1 MERRE
6 APRNPG
12 PVLRS
17 RIALRSIRATDSV
30 LSLTHQRPPDRPR
43 QPAQAQESYER
54 QRQAED
60 PALARARLG
69 AQYVLDEALAA
80 GHLGEALLVGG
91 DAADF
96 VVGERRALVARRPLA
111 GVEPGDFGLEASHVL
126 DRSGVDLAFARGEGL
141 RRADGGRGLDQGRER
156 LVGRGV
162 ADEPQARGGG

>member
-12 PVLRS
+12 PVFRS
-17 RIALRSIRATDSV
+17 RIALRAIRATDSV

-69 AQYVLDEALAA
+69 AQHVLDEALAA
-80 GHLGEALLVGG
+80 GHLGEALLIGG

-96 VVGERRALVARRPLA
+96 VVGERRALVARRALA
-111 GVEPGDFGLEASHVL
+111 GVEPVDFSLEASHVPPPPPA
-126 DRSGVDLAFARGEGL
+126 SPAFA
-141 RRADGGRGLDQGRER
+141 
-156 LVGRGV
+156 
-162 ADEPQARGGG
+162 P